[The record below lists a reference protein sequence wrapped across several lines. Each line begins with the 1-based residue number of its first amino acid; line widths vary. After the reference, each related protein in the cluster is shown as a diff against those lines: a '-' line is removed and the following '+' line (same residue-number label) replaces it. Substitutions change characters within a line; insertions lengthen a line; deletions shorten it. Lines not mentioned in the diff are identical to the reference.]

1 MDENIQTFWHQFCKK
16 HNLNENTPVEAWA
29 FGANQKDSNE
39 LASLVDKE
47 IKTATTSAYELY
59 GKDEKLPK
67 VGEWSIILDGNAKPV
82 CVIKDVCVE
91 IIPYNLI
98 SQEHAYHEGEGDCSY
113 TYWRTVHDEFFTRK
127 YKERGKIFYSQAPMV
142 CEVFEKVK

>member
-29 FGANQKDSNE
+29 FGANQKDADE

-98 SQEHAYHEGEGDCSY
+98 SQEHAYHEGEGDRSY
-113 TYWRTVHDEFFTRK
+113 
-127 YKERGKIFYSQAPMV
+127 A
-142 CEVFEKVK
+142 

>member
-113 TYWRTVHDEFFTRK
+113 AYWRTVNDEFFTRK
-127 YKERGKIFYSQAPMV
+127 YKERGKI
-142 CEVFEKVK
+142 

>member
-29 FGANQKDSNE
+29 FGANQKDANE
-39 LASLVDKE
+39 LASL
-47 IKTATTSAYELY
+47 
-59 GKDEKLPK
+59 DEKLPK
-67 VGEWSIILDGNAKPV
+67 VGEWGIILDGNAKPV

-142 CEVFEKVK
+142 CEVFEKIK

>member
-1 MDENIQTFWHQFCKK
+1 M
-16 HNLNENTPVEAWA
+16 
-29 FGANQKDSNE
+29 
-39 LASLVDKE
+39 VDKE

-113 TYWRTVHDEFFTRK
+113 AYWRTVHDEFFTRE